1 MEISP
6 KRLIIALVLIFFLG
20 ILFSVINGFY
30 AQQEGSSLPLLVYG
44 ISFVSLILGAFL
56 VILFQWKIN
65 KIQIRRVVRI
75 LPAPERKLV
84 SLLLENGNALEQ
96 NRLVALSGFNK
107 VKMSRLIHELE
118 MRGVIAKKNLG
129 NTNLVTLKI

>member
-30 AQQEGSSLPLLVYG
+30 VQQEGSSLPLLVYG
-44 ISFVSLILGAFL
+44 ISFISLILGAFL

-118 MRGVIAKKNLG
+118 MRDVIAKKNLG